1 MPAARAF
8 WAGRKAHQRARMRVR
23 RGYRGCRGCRRVQA
37 EKAASGACGAAREA
51 ARGAQGAAS
60 GAQEAAAPRVLFVSH
75 SESTRATE
83 RPARTLN
90 ALCALYKYG
99 VRCHLHKN
107 AHLCV
112 TVR

>member
-1 MPAARAF
+1 M
-8 WAGRKAHQRARMRVR
+8 WCTSV
-23 RGYRGCRGCRRVQA
+23 
-37 EKAASGACGAAREA
+37 GACGAPA
-51 ARGAQGAAS
+51 AQGAAS
-60 GAQEAAAPRVLFVSH
+60 GAREAAAPRVFFVSH

-107 AHLCV
+107 AHLYV